1 MSGYIASYFEQYT
14 GPGVGCGPMT
24 GTNATPTTTSN
35 CLLYVIA
42 GVVLLSLAFEKKRK
56 VPTK

>member
-1 MSGYIASYFEQYT
+1 MAGYVSSWIEQYT
-14 GPGVGCGPMT
+14 GAPVGCGVQQQP
-24 GTNATPTTTSN
+24 PQSESN

-42 GVVLLSLAFEKKRK
+42 GVVFLSLAFEKKRK

>member
-1 MSGYIASYFEQYT
+1 MAGYVSSWIEQYT
-14 GPGVGCGPMT
+14 GQPTGCS
-24 GTNATPTTTSN
+24 APTAQPEVSN

-42 GVVLLSLAFEKKRK
+42 GVVVLSLAFEKKRK